1 MNFVDIS
8 PHPPRSPRG
17 EVLGT
22 VLDGFGK
29 VLEGFGM
36 ILGGFCMKFDQFSD
50 SSGFASEHFV
60 KVLGWVWNDFMMILW
75 QSI

>member
-36 ILGGFCMKFDQFSD
+36 SLGGF
-50 SSGFASEHFV
+50 
-60 KVLGWVWNDFMMILW
+60 
-75 QSI
+75 

>member
-1 MNFVDIS
+1 MTGSASRAGRFRQLGFLVRERVGVRGRDCARAG
-8 PHPPRSPRG
+8 PGGSPRG

-36 ILGGFCMKFDQFSD
+36 SLGGF
-50 SSGFASEHFV
+50 
-60 KVLGWVWNDFMMILW
+60 
-75 QSI
+75 